1 MQDKVKNKDMKHSIV
16 MNYSGDGYSLIIN
29 TFEINAEGE
38 QINLDSKVYVNKTY
52 EECITLINE
61 I

>member
-1 MQDKVKNKDMKHSIV
+1 MKHSVV
-16 MNYSGDGYSLIIN
+16 MNFSGEGYSLIIN

>member
-1 MQDKVKNKDMKHSIV
+1 MKHSIV
-16 MNYSGDGYSLIIN
+16 MNHSGEGYSLIIN
-29 TFEINAEGE
+29 TFEINTEGE
-38 QINLDSKVYVNKTY
+38 RIYDSSQVYVDKTY